1 MHLLYIYVL
10 HASQY
15 SVITKSW
22 IQFTIFAVALTVFS
36 KCFPGAGYM
45 KVGGG
50 LGTEATLSSVLRV
63 QVSSRAS
70 GYPSL
75 GKQSEILMLKDAMTE
90 HV

>member
-1 MHLLYIYVL
+1 
-10 HASQY
+10 
-15 SVITKSW
+15 
-22 IQFTIFAVALTVFS
+22 
-36 KCFPGAGYM
+36 M

-63 QVSSRAS
+63 QVCSRAS

-75 GKQSEILMLKDAMTE
+75 GKKFEILMLKDATTE